1 MGYFY
6 NMSTV
11 YIGVATPF
19 TIDTEALKF
28 FVFVLSLMLYYIIVF
43 LCCRCRESNK
53 FLSRA
58 QLGLFV
64 EHILSLTKL
73 KQVQDH

>member
-19 TIDTEALKF
+19 IIDTEALTF
-28 FVFVLSLMLYYIIVF
+28 FVFCLVPDAHITVLHYCVSVLSLSRIKK
-43 LCCRCRESNK
+43 N
-53 FLSRA
+53 LSRA

-64 EHILSLTKL
+64 EHILSLT
-73 KQVQDH
+73 